1 MRPLA
6 ALPLLALL
14 ALPGCASDDATDAV
28 RTRLEAEAAKLAGWG
43 NDPVLVAAVRDQN
56 RQQLA
61 LAEIQRRDRIWPTD
75 TGQVLITAATTG
87 ACADRLRELAATGP
101 LYGEMLVMDNKGALV
116 CATSRT
122 SDYYQGDED
131 KFTRSFDDG
140 EGDTFVDTPKLDESA
155 AEQLAQISLPV
166 RDGESVI
173 GALTVGVRIDA
184 LPQQ

>member
-1 MRPLA
+1 MRWLA
-6 ALPLLALL
+6 TLPLLVL
-14 ALPGCASDDATDAV
+14 AAACASDGAEDAV
-28 RTRLEAEAAKLAGWG
+28 RTRLEGEAAKLAGWG
-43 NDPVLVAAVRDQN
+43 NDPVLVTAVREQN

-75 TGQVLITAATTG
+75 TGKVLITAATSG
-87 ACADRLRELAATGP
+87 ACADRLRALAATDP

-116 CATSRT
+116 CATSPT

-131 KFTRSFDDG
+131 KLTRSFNDG
-140 EGDTFVDTPKLDESA
+140 EGDTFVDTPRLDESA

-184 LPQQ
+184 IPPE